1 MAEVKK
7 VKVCKRCSGFDV
19 TELKGLVKVK
29 DHTTGCI
36 GKCAGKDPALAGK
49 VYGFLNGEFV
59 VCDTKEEFL
68 AKVAEVVA

>member
-7 VKVCKRCSGFDV
+7 VKVCKKCSGFDV
-19 TELKGLVKVK
+19 TELKGIVKAK

-36 GKCAGKDPALAGK
+36 GKCSSKCPELAGK

-59 VCDTKEEFL
+59 VCDTKAEFF
-68 AKVAEVVA
+68 AKIAEIV